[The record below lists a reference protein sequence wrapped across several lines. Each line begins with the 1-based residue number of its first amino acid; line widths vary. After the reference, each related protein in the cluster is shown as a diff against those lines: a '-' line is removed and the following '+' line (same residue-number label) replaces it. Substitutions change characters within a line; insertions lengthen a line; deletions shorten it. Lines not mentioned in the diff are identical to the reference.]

1 MARKLEDARG
11 DAVEEVSVMRDDQDP
26 AGVILE
32 EALEP
37 LDHVDVEVVRRLVE
51 EEEVRLA
58 QERLRQADARLLAAG
73 EMRDV
78 LLKVLL
84 CEAEA
89 EGHAADAALVV
100 VAAEQFEAL
109 DDLAVGAHRLLCV
122 VDGNLLL
129 ERLLALAERDDI
141 VKGAQELLVERPCA
155 EVGLLLDIADSR
167 RLIELYRAAVILLLA
182 EQAAHERRLAGTICP
197 DKADLVAA
205 RDLETDIVEELVD
218 AE

>member
-58 QERLRQADARLLAAG
+58 QERLRQADARLLAG

-84 CEAEA
+84 REAEA

-100 VAAEQFEAL
+100 VAAEQFKAL

>member
-37 LDHVDVEVVRRLVE
+37 LNHVDVEVVRRLVE

-84 CEAEA
+84 REAEA

-100 VAAEQFEAL
+100 VAAEQF
-109 DDLAVGAHRLLCV
+109 C
-122 VDGNLLL
+122 
-129 ERLLALAERDDI
+129 
-141 VKGAQELLVERPCA
+141 C
-155 EVGLLLDIADSR
+155 S
-167 RLIELYRAAVILLLA
+167 
-182 EQAAHERRLAGTICP
+182 T
-197 DKADLVAA
+197 
-205 RDLETDIVEELVD
+205 
-218 AE
+218 

>member
-1 MARKLEDARG
+1 MQWWVEQADVYRASVHGLED
-11 DAVEEVSVMRDDQDP
+11 S
-26 AGVILE
+26 
-32 EALEP
+32 
-37 LDHVDVEVVRRLVE
+37 VEVLS
-51 EEEVRLA
+51 LI
-58 QERLRQADARLLAAG
+58 RQ
-73 EMRDV
+73 
-78 LLKVLL
+78 
-84 CEAEA
+84 
-89 EGHAADAALVV
+89 
-100 VAAEQFEAL
+100 Q
-109 DDLAVGAHRLLCV
+109 
-122 VDGNLLL
+122 LL